1 MAISPRLQGLIPI
14 VMLLLAGCGITLSLA
29 PFNIWPAAII
39 ALMVLFH
46 YQHQALG
53 KQRFFYPMIFS
64 SALFISGC
72 YWIYISMNTFGGAP
86 PPLALIM
93 TLMFCLFIAILIPP
107 FMMVYH
113 RYFSSLPA
121 ILRALAFASLW
132 MLSEWLRTWF
142 LTGFPWMFI
151 GYSQTLGWL
160 NSWAP
165 IIGTLGISFLL
176 ALTAALVVEL
186 LQAIKQQRKALPM
199 LCISA
204 ILICIW
210 VSPLALN
217 PLTFT
222 HNKSD
227 KTYKVALV
235 QPDIDLKH
243 KWDPRFLYDD
253 MQYHRQVSND
263 MPEQDIIIWPET
275 AVALM
280 YHQSQYFLSLL
291 NDDAQ
296 KNNTAIILGIPSKW
310 NKNGHKVYHNSMIG
324 VGQAS
329 GIYHKQKLVPF
340 GEFVPFEKQLRG
352 LIQFFDLPLSEFRP
366 GPSNQQPFTA
376 KGLMV
381 MPYICYE
388 IVYPDFVA
396 KTAGD
401 SDVLVTVSNDAWFGD
416 SIGPLQHLQMV
427 QMRALESG
435 RYILRGTNTG
445 VTAVINPD
453 GQIID
458 QLPQFERGVLKSQV
472 YARDGLTPMARFGSK
487 PILFFSLLIL
497 LTAALYRFQQSP
509 HKPQ

>member
-93 TLMFCLFIAILIPP
+93 TLSFCLFIALLIPP
-107 FMMVYH
+107 FMMVYQ

-235 QPDIDLKH
+235 QPDINLKH

-340 GEFVPFEKQLRG
+340 GEYVPLETWLRG
-352 LIQFFDLPLSEFRP
+352 LIDFFDLPMSA
-366 GPSNQQPFTA
+366 FTA
-376 KGLMV
+376 GEANQPLLKAGNVLISPSV
-381 MPYICYE
+381 CYE
-388 IVYPDFVA
+388 VVYADLVA
-396 KTAGD
+396 STVPAAD
-401 SDVLVTVSNDAWFGD
+401 ILLTVSNDAWFGE
-416 SIGPLQHLQMV
+416 SIGPLQHMEMA
-427 QMRALESG
+427 QMRALETG
-435 RYILRGTNTG
+435 RYMIRATG
-445 VTAVINPD
+445 NGISAIVNER
-453 GQIID
+453 GQILKRS
-458 QLPQFERGVLKSQV
+458 QQFKREVLKGTAQLREGATPFALTGTLPFVLACLALST
-472 YARDGLTPMARFGSK
+472 GL
-487 PILFFSLLIL
+487 I
-497 LTAALYRFQQSP
+497 YQSRRSR
-509 HKPQ
+509 